1 MNLSSNPRSMIC
13 LFTNNNIFLWDTSAN
28 VKIPTIKIK
37 VLNID
42 FTFDFPR
49 SSSSSIS
56 MFGSNE
62 SQCSQHFLRCIFLG
76 IRKRVEK
83 IHFKLNSDKKKRLY
97 LNREEE
103 AMAEITLA
111 KEGRH
116 PPGNMYSFM
125 KSEFSLYSL

>member
-13 LFTNNNIFLWDTSAN
+13 LFTNNNFFLWDTSAN

-37 VLNID
+37 VLNTD

-62 SQCSQHFLRCIFLG
+62 AQCSQHFLRKGGFDPPHAETTLPRLDTKAG
-76 IRKRVEK
+76 TGPSGPGKNLPGEAGLLSDRAQGNDPRKRGTPG
-83 IHFKLNSDKKKRLY
+83 LQKKK
-97 LNREEE
+97 
-103 AMAEITLA
+103 
-111 KEGRH
+111 KH
-116 PPGNMYSFM
+116 
-125 KSEFSLYSL
+125 